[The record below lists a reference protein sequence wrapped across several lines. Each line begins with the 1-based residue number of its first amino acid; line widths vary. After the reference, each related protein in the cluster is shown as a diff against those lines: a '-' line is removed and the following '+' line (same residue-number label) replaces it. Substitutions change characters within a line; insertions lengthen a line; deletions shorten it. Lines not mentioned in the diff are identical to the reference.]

1 MGVRSNK
8 PIRMSLSSLALLLLA
23 TCHLSFSFLVN
34 KHQVDKYHIGL
45 DRNTSDHRL
54 HVTLYYESLCPD
66 SRAWVVYQLY
76 PAWEVLKDIFHFT
89 LVPYGKAFTFPWEGE
104 GEQKYQFVC
113 QHDEPECE
121 GNFIHACAIQ
131 NIPDKEKQLLFI
143 RCMIFANHDPLHA
156 LRRCANKEKLPDET
170 LQEIETCASGSQGN
184 ILHKT
189 MGDLT
194 HQLNPR
200 LTWVPHIT
208 INGEAHN
215 QQDLRRYF
223 PRVICNL
230 YPGEKPDWCKIVTS
244 ANKKLALMSTYR
256 T

>member
-1 MGVRSNK
+1 MV
-8 PIRMSLSSLALLLLA
+8 AD
-23 TCHLSFSFLVN
+23 FL
-34 KHQVDKYHIGL
+34 
-45 DRNTSDHRL
+45 
-54 HVTLYYESLCPD
+54 
-66 SRAWVVYQLY
+66 
-76 PAWEVLKDIFHFT
+76 PA
-89 LVPYGKAFTFPWEGE
+89 
-104 GEQKYQFVC
+104 
-113 QHDEPECE
+113 
-121 GNFIHACAIQ
+121 
-131 NIPDKEKQLLFI
+131 
-143 RCMIFANHDPLHA
+143 ANHDPLHA

-200 LTWVPHIT
+200 VAALSCSTTLVCYSLLQLTWVPHIT

-230 YPGEKPDWCKIVTS
+230 YPVSCFCRSFFSIFH
-244 ANKKLALMSTYR
+244 
-256 T
+256 